1 MVVVSLDGIVSWGFL
16 RLEKKRPR
24 SFVKKQ
30 PETGEFQKEVC
41 ADGFLFYQVSM
52 ILPQVHLRKP
62 CYDFSFLEM
71 FRFK

>member
-1 MVVVSLDGIVSWGFL
+1 MLGETKKKKTQLTKANVDIDRHAGVVVLWDYVL
-16 RLEKKRPR
+16 
-24 SFVKKQ
+24 
-30 PETGEFQKEVC
+30 
-41 ADGFLFYQVSM
+41 M